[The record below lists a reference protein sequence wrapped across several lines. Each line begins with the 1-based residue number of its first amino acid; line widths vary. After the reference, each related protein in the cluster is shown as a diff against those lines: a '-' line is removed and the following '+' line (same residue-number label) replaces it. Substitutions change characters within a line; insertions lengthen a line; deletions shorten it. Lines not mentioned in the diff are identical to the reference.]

1 MTAHRIGFLIWPST
15 KALTL
20 ALAEEALRVA
30 QRVHPDVVYELS
42 FLQAEAITDAAA
54 DSAWQL
60 PGEAWTGKL
69 ENFQKLF
76 LLADEPPTAL
86 APALSSALKQLVRS
100 GCVIGGLSAGVY
112 PLAQL
117 GLLDGYRAAV
127 HWRWQDD
134 FAERFPKVIATSHLF
149 DWDRDRLTA
158 CGGMSVLDLLLAV
171 LARDHGAE
179 LAGAVSEELVVER
192 IREGGERQ
200 RIPLQNRLGSSH
212 PKLTQAVLLMEANI
226 EEPLTTD
233 EIAQHV
239 CVSRRQLERIFKQY
253 LNRVPSQYYLELRL
267 NKARQMLMQTSKS
280 IIQIACPVASP
291 RGRTS
296 PAPIATS
303 SVPRRGKIA
312 TSGAAAARSNC
323 HRCHR
328 NAGSQYSV
336 FNVGVG
342 RPILRHRHV
351 GYLVDTQIILGCAK
365 VGSDALQALRIERVA
380 AEVKAFS
387 DT

>member
-42 FLQAEAITDAAA
+42 FLQAEAPTEGE
-54 DSAWQL
+54 WQL
-60 PGEAWTGKL
+60 PGEPWAGKL

-76 LLADEPPTAL
+76 LLADEPPTTL
-86 APALSSALKQLVRS
+86 APALSSSLKQLVRA

-280 IIQIACPVASP
+280 IIQIGLSCGFSSGPHFSSAYRNFFGATPREDRNQRRSSSP
-291 RGRTS
+291 FEL
-296 PAPIATS
+296 S
-303 SVPRRGKIA
+303 SVPPERG
-312 TSGAAAARSNC
+312 
-323 HRCHR
+323 
-328 NAGSQYSV
+328 
-336 FNVGVG
+336 
-342 RPILRHRHV
+342 
-351 GYLVDTQIILGCAK
+351 
-365 VGSDALQALRIERVA
+365 
-380 AEVKAFS
+380 
-387 DT
+387 

>member
-1 MTAHRIGFLIWPST
+1 MLRAERGVVYFELVALGFSLCSVFGLPAMTAHRIGFLIWPST
-15 KALTL
+15 QALTL

-30 QRVHPDVVYELS
+30 QRVHPEVVYELS
-42 FLQAEAITDAAA
+42 FLQAEVPGEVLAGGG
-54 DSAWQL
+54 WQL
-60 PGEAWTGKL
+60 PGEPWAGKL
-69 ENFQKLF
+69 EGFQKLF
-76 LLADEPPTAL
+76 LLADEPPTSL
-86 APALSSALKQLVRS
+86 APALSSALKQLVRA
-100 GCVIGGLSAGVY
+100 GCVVAGLSAGVY

-158 CGGMSVLDLLLAV
+158 CGGLSVLDLLLAV

-280 IIQIACPVASP
+280 IIQIGLSCGFSSGPHFSSAYRNFFGATPREDRNQRRSSSP
-291 RGRTS
+291 FEL
-296 PAPIATS
+296 S
-303 SVPRRGKIA
+303 SVPSERG
-312 TSGAAAARSNC
+312 
-323 HRCHR
+323 
-328 NAGSQYSV
+328 
-336 FNVGVG
+336 
-342 RPILRHRHV
+342 
-351 GYLVDTQIILGCAK
+351 
-365 VGSDALQALRIERVA
+365 
-380 AEVKAFS
+380 
-387 DT
+387 

>member
-1 MTAHRIGFLIWPST
+1 MTPQRIGFLIWPGT
-15 KALTL
+15 RPLTL
-20 ALAEEALRVA
+20 ALAEEALEVA
-30 QRVHPDVVYELS
+30 CKVHPEVSYEALM
-42 FLQAEAITDAAA
+42 LQADVA
-54 DSAWQL
+54 DGVVV
-60 PGEAWTGKL
+60 PGEPWQGRL
-69 ENFQKLF
+69 ERCQRLF
-76 LLADEPPTAL
+76 LVADEAPQAL
-86 APALSSALKQLVRS
+86 PSALGMALKQLARG
-100 GCVIGGLSAGVY
+100 GCVMGGLSAGIY

-134 FAERFPKVIATSHLF
+134 FSERYPKVIATSHLF
-149 DWDRDRLTA
+149 DCDRDRLTA
-158 CGGMSVLDLLLAV
+158 CGGVAVLDLMLAM

-267 NKARQMLMQTSKS
+267 NKARQMLLQTSKS
-280 IIQIACPVASP
+280 IIQIGLSCGFSSGPHFSSAYRNFFGATP
-291 RGRTS
+291 REDRNQRRGGN
-296 PAPIATS
+296 PFELA
-303 SVPRRGKIA
+303 SVPAERG
-312 TSGAAAARSNC
+312 
-323 HRCHR
+323 
-328 NAGSQYSV
+328 
-336 FNVGVG
+336 
-342 RPILRHRHV
+342 
-351 GYLVDTQIILGCAK
+351 
-365 VGSDALQALRIERVA
+365 
-380 AEVKAFS
+380 
-387 DT
+387 

>member
-1 MTAHRIGFLIWPST
+1 MTPHRIGFLYWPGT

-20 ALAEEALRVA
+20 SLAEEALRVA
-30 QRVHPDVVYELS
+30 QHVHSDVVYELV
-42 FLQAEAITDAAA
+42 FLQAEPMGNDG
-54 DSAWQL
+54 WRL
-60 PGEAWTGKL
+60 PGDNWVGRL
-69 ENFQKLF
+69 EGLGRLF
-76 LLADEPPTAL
+76 LIADTPPAPVS
-86 APALSSALKQLVRS
+86 PALGAALKQLVRS
-100 GCVIGGLSAGVY
+100 GCTVGGFSAGVY

-134 FAERFPKVIATSHLF
+134 FAERFPKVIATNHLF

-158 CGGMSVLDLLLAV
+158 CGGLAVLDLLLAL

-267 NKARQMLMQTSKS
+267 NKARQLLMQTSKS
-280 IIQIACPVASP
+280 IIQIGLSCGFSSGPHFSSAYRNFFGATP
-291 RGRTS
+291 RDDRNQ
-296 PAPIATS
+296 
-303 SVPRRGKIA
+303 R
-312 TSGAAAARSNC
+312 RSN
-323 HRCHR
+323 
-328 NAGSQYSV
+328 SPFELSTTPV
-336 FNVGVG
+336 
-342 RPILRHRHV
+342 
-351 GYLVDTQIILGCAK
+351 
-365 VGSDALQALRIERVA
+365 ERG
-380 AEVKAFS
+380 
-387 DT
+387 

>member
-1 MTAHRIGFLIWPST
+1 MTAHRIAFLLWPGT

-30 QRVHPDVVYELS
+30 QRLHPEVVYEIT
-42 FLQAEAITDAAA
+42 FLQAEPAAEG
-54 DSAWQL
+54 AWRL
-60 PGEAWTGKL
+60 PGEAWAGKL
-69 ENFQKLF
+69 EGQQRLF
-76 LLADEPPTAL
+76 LVADEPPAQV
-86 APALSSALKQLVRS
+86 APALSAAIKQLMRS
-100 GCVIGGLSAGVY
+100 GCVVGAFSAGVY

-158 CGGMSVLDLLLAV
+158 CGGLAVLDLLLAV

-280 IIQIACPVASP
+280 IIQIGLSCGFSSGPHFSSAYRNFFGVTPREDRNQRRGSSPFDTQQPVAVAE
-291 RGRTS
+291 RG
-296 PAPIATS
+296 
-303 SVPRRGKIA
+303 
-312 TSGAAAARSNC
+312 
-323 HRCHR
+323 
-328 NAGSQYSV
+328 
-336 FNVGVG
+336 
-342 RPILRHRHV
+342 
-351 GYLVDTQIILGCAK
+351 
-365 VGSDALQALRIERVA
+365 
-380 AEVKAFS
+380 
-387 DT
+387 

>member
-1 MTAHRIGFLIWPST
+1 MTPHRIGFLYWPGT

-20 ALAEEALRVA
+20 SLAEEALRVA
-30 QRVHPDVVYELS
+30 QRVHPEVLYELV
-42 FLQAEAITDAAA
+42 FLQAEPLAAG
-54 DSAWQL
+54 DWRL
-60 PGEAWTGKL
+60 PGEPWAGHL
-69 ENFQKLF
+69 EGLDKLF
-76 LLADEPPTAL
+76 LLADAPPAQVSAGL
-86 APALSSALKQLVRS
+86 AAALKQQVRS

-158 CGGMSVLDLLLAV
+158 CGGLAVLDLLLAV

-267 NKARQMLMQTSKS
+267 NKARQLLMQTSKS
-280 IIQIACPVASP
+280 IIQIGLSCGFSSGPHFSSAYRNFFGATPREDRNQRRSASP
-291 RGRTS
+291 FEIAPASVERG
-296 PAPIATS
+296 
-303 SVPRRGKIA
+303 
-312 TSGAAAARSNC
+312 
-323 HRCHR
+323 
-328 NAGSQYSV
+328 
-336 FNVGVG
+336 
-342 RPILRHRHV
+342 
-351 GYLVDTQIILGCAK
+351 
-365 VGSDALQALRIERVA
+365 
-380 AEVKAFS
+380 
-387 DT
+387 

>member
-1 MTAHRIGFLIWPST
+1 MTPTAHCIAFLIWPHT
-15 KALTL
+15 RPTTL

-30 QRVHPDVVYELS
+30 QRVHPEVSYELR
-42 FLQAEAITDAAA
+42 FLQAEAPLPG
-54 DSAWQL
+54 AWQL
-60 PGEAWTGKL
+60 PGEPWAGRL
-69 ENFQKLF
+69 EGCHKLF
-76 LLADEPPTAL
+76 LLADEPPTQVTPAL
-86 APALSSALKQLVRS
+86 ALALKQLARAGVLL
-100 GCVIGGLSAGVY
+100 GGLSAGVY

-134 FAERFPKVIATSHLF
+134 FTERFPRVIATSHLF
-149 DWDRDRLTA
+149 DWDRDRLSA
-158 CGGMSVLDLLLAV
+158 CGGLAVLDLLLAV

-200 RIPLQNRLGSSH
+200 RIPLQNRIGSSH

-267 NKARQMLMQTSKS
+267 NKARQLLMQTSKS
-280 IIQIACPVASP
+280 IIQIGLSCGFSSGPHFSSAYRNFFGATPREDRNQRRGASP
-291 RGRTS
+291 FEIAPVGAERG
-296 PAPIATS
+296 
-303 SVPRRGKIA
+303 
-312 TSGAAAARSNC
+312 
-323 HRCHR
+323 
-328 NAGSQYSV
+328 
-336 FNVGVG
+336 
-342 RPILRHRHV
+342 
-351 GYLVDTQIILGCAK
+351 
-365 VGSDALQALRIERVA
+365 
-380 AEVKAFS
+380 
-387 DT
+387 

>member
-1 MTAHRIGFLIWPST
+1 MTPHRIGFLYWPGT

-20 ALAEEALRVA
+20 SLAEEALRVA
-30 QRVHPDVVYELS
+30 QRVHPEVVYELV
-42 FLQAEAITDAAA
+42 FLQAEPLAAG
-54 DSAWQL
+54 DWRL
-60 PGEAWTGKL
+60 PGEPWAGHL
-69 ENFQKLF
+69 EGLDKLF
-76 LLADEPPTAL
+76 LLADTPPAQVSAGL
-86 APALSSALKQLVRS
+86 AAALKQQVRS

-158 CGGMSVLDLLLAV
+158 CGGLAVLDLLLAV

-239 CVSRRQLERIFKQY
+239 CVSR
-253 LNRVPSQYYLELRL
+253 
-267 NKARQMLMQTSKS
+267 
-280 IIQIACPVASP
+280 QI
-291 RGRTS
+291 GR
-296 PAPIATS
+296 A
-303 SVPRRGKIA
+303 
-312 TSGAAAARSNC
+312 
-323 HRCHR
+323 
-328 NAGSQYSV
+328 
-336 FNVGVG
+336 
-342 RPILRHRHV
+342 HV
-351 GYLVDTQIILGCAK
+351 
-365 VGSDALQALRIERVA
+365 
-380 AEVKAFS
+380 
-387 DT
+387 

>member
-1 MTAHRIGFLIWPST
+1 MTTQRIGFLIWPNT
-15 KALTL
+15 RPLTL
-20 ALAEEALRVA
+20 ALAEEALLVA
-30 QRVHPDVVYELS
+30 QRVHPEVIYDLV
-42 FLQAEAITDAAA
+42 FLQAEPGGQQG
-54 DSAWQL
+54 WQL
-60 PGEAWTGKL
+60 PGEAWNGRL
-69 ENFQKLF
+69 EGFQKLF
-76 LLADEPPTAL
+76 VLADEPPQAVTA
-86 APALSSALKQLVRS
+86 ALSSGLKQLARS
-100 GCVIGGLSAGVY
+100 GCVIAGLSAGVY

-158 CGGMSVLDLLLAV
+158 CGGMAVVDLLLAV

-280 IIQIACPVASP
+280 IIQIGLSCGFSSGPHFSSAYRNFFGATPREDRNQRRNNSP
-291 RGRTS
+291 FELS
-296 PAPIATS
+296 SAP
-303 SVPRRGKIA
+303 SVDK
-312 TSGAAAARSNC
+312 
-323 HRCHR
+323 
-328 NAGSQYSV
+328 
-336 FNVGVG
+336 
-342 RPILRHRHV
+342 
-351 GYLVDTQIILGCAK
+351 
-365 VGSDALQALRIERVA
+365 
-380 AEVKAFS
+380 
-387 DT
+387 